1 MVSVDI
7 TAPGSWGATAKS
19 SPAVCAV
26 HTLSHREEGGPTGW
40 RDGPREGTAHK
51 SVSTQ
56 QSQPTHPALVAGE
69 AALWEEGSGGP
80 RGQQQQRQQQAEDQ
94 HLAGW
99 LVLVSSS
106 GAAHPA
112 WQPLKPVLCGL
123 ESLLCRLRGLF
134 SAQPAAVFF
143 FFFFLYIC
151 LSKACT
157 PSTLTFKW

>member
-1 MVSVDI
+1 MTEDDAESMVSVDI

-80 RGQQQQRQQQAEDQ
+80 RGQQQQRQQQAELPEITLRTTIQNYSRMTTDTPGNTENS
-94 HLAGW
+94 APSAS
-99 LVLVSSS
+99 VKRCY
-106 GAAHPA
+106 
-112 WQPLKPVLCGL
+112 QP
-123 ESLLCRLRGLF
+123 
-134 SAQPAAVFF
+134 
-143 FFFFLYIC
+143 
-151 LSKACT
+151 T
-157 PSTLTFKW
+157 